1 MTSPWT
7 ARYLDLSVSLANP
20 KPSPR
25 TAFENLCRRQRCG
38 SKKSKRVRKARF
50 VFVLA
55 LPHRITAWAGDNEFG
70 RWLLPEQLLCGL
82 HTFSADEDLLLDEM
96 PWKSHTRKRVAL
108 LIDIITS
115 LTADRRPCR
124 RLTRRH
130 FLGRPGV
137 GARRLDATALDDEDR
152 ERELRSDAVLS
163 ARRRCKRRH

>member
-7 ARYLDLSVSLANP
+7 HDTSTYPWLTLNRAPELPSRICVDDDDSDVGRRSRRGFERHDSSSFLHCHIRSQRGRATTSSGAGFCLSSCSA
-20 KPSPR
+20 
-25 TAFENLCRRQRCG
+25 A
-38 SKKSKRVRKARF
+38 
-50 VFVLA
+50 
-55 LPHRITAWAGDNEFG
+55 
-70 RWLLPEQLLCGL
+70 L